1 MVEKRNKLK
10 IKYISLQP
18 RLMNTKEVKIMNVNE
33 IPKNLLD
40 KIRMSFDTN
49 RDVMLLR
56 TAQQEAQRVGNFQKV
71 LNIAQQIDSL
81 WTICLDNYMRK
92 MEAQGKQISLKES
105 NLPKKDKDEL
115 FNRVMVLFMCCD
127 MIESVT
133 IDMNDIL
140 RRTEKDASITTFEDL
155 RQILSLAKE
164 KLKYLQ
170 DTGDYMKDLVWAN
183 NCDNMYDMMKS
194 KAASIIR
201 KRQESKN
208 WGKNTEK
215 FNKPK

>member
-1 MVEKRNKLK
+1 
-10 IKYISLQP
+10 
-18 RLMNTKEVKIMNVNE
+18 MNVND
-33 IPKNLLD
+33 IPKDLLD
-40 KIRMSFDTN
+40 KIRFSFDAN
-49 RDVMLLR
+49 KDVMLLR
-56 TAQQEAQRVGNFQKV
+56 TAQQEAQRVGNFQKA
-71 LNIAQQIDSL
+71 LNIAKQIDNL

-92 MEAQGKQISLKES
+92 MEAQGKQISLKAS
-105 NLPKKDKDEL
+105 NLPEKDKDEL

-127 MIESVT
+127 MIESAT

-155 RQILSLAKE
+155 RQTLSLAKE

-170 DTGDYMKDLVWAN
+170 DTGDYMKDLVWAD
-183 NCDNMYDMMKS
+183 NCDNMYDLMKS

-201 KRQESKN
+201 KRLESKK

-215 FNKPK
+215 FYKC

>member
-1 MVEKRNKLK
+1 MTVNDL
-10 IKYISLQP
+10 S
-18 RLMNTKEVKIMNVNE
+18 KELI
-33 IPKNLLD
+33 D
-40 KIRMSFDTN
+40 RIRMSFDTN
-49 RDVMLLR
+49 KDVMLLR
-56 TAQQEAQRVGNFQKV
+56 TAQQNAQREGNFQKA
-71 LNIAQQIDSL
+71 LNIAQQIDNL

-105 NLPKKDKDEL
+105 NLPEKDKDEL
-115 FNRVMVLFMCCD
+115 LNRVMVLFMCCD
-127 MIESVT
+127 IIESAT

-170 DTGDYMKDLVWAN
+170 ETGDYMKDLVWAD
-183 NCDNMYDMMKS
+183 NCDNMYDMMRS

-201 KRQESKN
+201 KRRESKD

-215 FNKPK
+215 FYK